1 MAEEERDELEK
12 EVTQL
17 RSQVDQVPAAVQKD
31 GNPVAHIKNERELN
45 EVADLAERRLQFA
58 EDMEDALLDSPER
71 VEKVLRQ
78 QGVSRKE
85 QVVKG

>member
-1 MAEEERDELEK
+1 MLAEEGRDEFEK

-17 RSQVDQVPAAVQKD
+17 RSQVDQVPAAVQQN

-58 EDMEDALLDSPER
+58 EDMEDRLLDIPEA
-71 VEKVLRQ
+71 VEKSCGIKACLVR
-78 QGVSRKE
+78 SKS
-85 QVVKG
+85 

>member
-1 MAEEERDELEK
+1 MLAEEGRDEFVK

-17 RSQVDQVPAAVQKD
+17 RSQVDQVPAAVQQN

-58 EDMEDALLDSPER
+58 EDMEDRLLDIPEA
-71 VEKVLRQ
+71 VEKSCGIKACLVR
-78 QGVSRKE
+78 SKS
-85 QVVKG
+85 

>member
-1 MAEEERDELEK
+1 MLAEEGRDEFEK

-17 RSQVDQVPAAVQKD
+17 RSQVDQVPAAVQQN

-58 EDMEDALLDSPER
+58 RTWKTGYWIFQKPSKNPAA
-71 VEKVLRQ
+71 
-78 QGVSRKE
+78 SRRAS
-85 QVVKG
+85 